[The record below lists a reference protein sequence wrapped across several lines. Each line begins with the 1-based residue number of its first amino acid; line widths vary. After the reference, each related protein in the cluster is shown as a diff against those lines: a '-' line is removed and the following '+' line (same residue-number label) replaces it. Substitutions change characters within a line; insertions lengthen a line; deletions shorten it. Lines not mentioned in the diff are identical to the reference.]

1 MLDAASAGGSPAAKP
16 FTDDSQIHSYRAY
29 NQTAYVPLVS
39 DLLPPAPSRPLRW
52 SATTAAVALA
62 LMLTSC
68 AGSDDSNDDAASSST
83 SSSPTTSAG
92 STAGTGDVVALAEAF
107 AATLSDDQKTALNQ
121 DYTFENATNWSN
133 LPNALLTG
141 GGGAPGGGTGGA
153 PSGGPP
159 GGGAPSG
166 GAPGGGSTSTGRVG
180 LQTDSLSDEQWT
192 ALEDLLAAATG
203 SAENEGF
210 DEIVQ
215 HLQADDYLADSGGGD
230 DYGRGNYFIA
240 FLGTPADTGTW
251 ELQFG
256 GHHLAVANTY
266 VDGALAGATPSF
278 RGIEPFTTVEVDG
291 DTVQPEQQEAAAFSA
306 LLTSLDTDQLATA
319 TLSESY
325 NDLLLG
331 PGKDWAFPATAE
343 GLLGSELTDDQKA
356 LLLAAI
362 NTYVADVADADAAAI
377 LARYESEVDD
387 THVAFSGSTDMTQ
400 QGDYIRIDG
409 PSVWIEFSQQNG
421 IVLSGAH
428 PHAVW
433 RDKQTDYAGTT
444 S

>member
-16 FTDDSQIHSYRAY
+16 FTDDSQSHSHRAY
-29 NQTAYVPLVS
+29 NHTAYVPLVS
-39 DLLPPAPSRPLRW
+39 DLLPPPPRRPLRR

-62 LMLTSC
+62 LVLTGC
-68 AGSDDSNDDAASSST
+68 AGSDDSTDDAASSST

-92 STAGTGDVVALAEAF
+92 SAAGSGDVVALAEAF
-107 AATLSDDQKTALNQ
+107 AATLSDDQRTSLEQ
-121 DYTFENATNWSN
+121 EYSFENAANWSN

-141 GGGAPGGGTGGA
+141 GGGAPAGGTGGA

-159 GGGAPSG
+159 SGAPGG
-166 GAPGGGSTSTGRVG
+166 GAPGGGTSSTGRVG

-192 ALEDLLAAATG
+192 ALEALLAAATG

-215 HLQADDYLADSGGGD
+215 HLEADDYLGDNGGGD

-240 FLGTPADTGTW
+240 FLGTPAATGTW

-306 LLTSLDTDQLATA
+306 LLTSLDSDQLAAA

-325 NDLLLG
+325 NDILLG
-331 PGKDWAFPATAE
+331 PGNDWAFPTTAE
-343 GLLGSELTDDQKA
+343 GVAGSELTDGQKS

-362 NTYVADVADADAAAI
+362 NTYVGDLADADAATI
-377 LARYESEVDD
+377 LARYQSELDD
-387 THVAFSGSTDMTQ
+387 THVAFSGSTAMDA
-400 QGDYIRIDG
+400 QGDYVRIDG

-433 RDKQTDYAGTT
+433 RDEQTDYAGTT